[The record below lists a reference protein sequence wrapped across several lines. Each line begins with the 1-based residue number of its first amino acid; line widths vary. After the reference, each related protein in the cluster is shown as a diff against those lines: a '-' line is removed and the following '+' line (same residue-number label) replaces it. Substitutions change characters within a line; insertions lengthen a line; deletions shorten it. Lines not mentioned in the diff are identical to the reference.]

1 MIRARTLANL
11 ALAGALLT
19 AASCSPPKK
28 KPADDQVSHYFSDQ
42 LPPYLSVRAITT
54 DYESITKLGES
65 KLPDG
70 SWKIIARMTLRT
82 AEDLYAVTPEAK
94 QQHKDFERA
103 VFGAEK
109 MRTARIQ
116 AVEAF
121 AQKLGLLK
129 DKQLGPMP
137 AFSLAIANH
146 QGDEIADRVTLLAQ
160 PDGSNWKFAQLDAQS
175 LDTTKL
181 GEPLATLRRENPSLN
196 LVVAGSPEEKDFSTR
211 QAQFLSGLARMPP
224 N

>member
-1 MIRARTLANL
+1 MTRARTLANL
-11 ALAGALLT
+11 ALAGAILT
-19 AASCSPPKK
+19 ASSCSPPKK
-28 KPADDQVSHYFSDQ
+28 KPADDQISHYVSDQ
-42 LPPYLSVRAITT
+42 LPPYLSVRAIKT
-54 DYESITKLGES
+54 DYEFISKLGDS

-70 SWKIIARMTLRT
+70 SWKVTAQMTLRT
-82 AEDLYAVTPEAK
+82 AEDLYAVTPQAR

-103 VFGAEK
+103 VVDAEK

-116 AVEAF
+116 AVEAY
-121 AQKLGLLK
+121 ARKLGLLK
-129 DKQLGPMP
+129 DPQLGPMP
-137 AFSLAIANH
+137 AFAVAISNH

-160 PDGSNWKFAQLDAQS
+160 PDGQNWKFAQLDAQT

-181 GEPLATLRRENPSLN
+181 GEPLALLRRENPNLN

-211 QAQFLSGLARMPP
+211 QAQFLAALARLPQ